1 MTDRVIL
8 PDFCFN
14 NQRFLTEPNSE
25 SLVIHARVDA
35 FAAGGDLGGGGAV
48 HIQESVKAFF
58 LLPLTLGVQFSLRSR
73 ITERTA

>member
-8 PDFCFN
+8 PDFCFD

-25 SLVIHARVDA
+25 TLVIHARVDA
-35 FAAGGDLGGGGAV
+35 FAAGGDWGGAV

-58 LLPLTLGVQFSLRSR
+58 LLPLTLGVQFSLRSH

>member
-35 FAAGGDLGGGGAV
+35 FAAGGDLGGGGCAHPGIGEGFLSSSSDSRGAV
-48 HIQESVKAFF
+48 Q
-58 LLPLTLGVQFSLRSR
+58 P
-73 ITERTA
+73 